1 MRFGRIRIGL
11 KAGLVETSAQA
22 EGHCLASFAVHKD
35 PNSKSVLECKD
46 SDCTAEFSFFVNEQ
60 FVA

>member
-22 EGHCLASFAVHKD
+22 ERLASFAVHN
-35 PNSKSVLECKD
+35 PNSKTVSDCKD
-46 SDCTAEFSFFVNEQ
+46 SGCTAEFSFFVNER
-60 FVA
+60 